1 MYDRLDLATLKGLLA
16 DAPAVCVSLF
26 MPMHRTEENAQ
37 NISHIKNLTRE
48 AQRQLTAQGMSST
61 EAQAFLEPVHRL
73 VEETDLWRH
82 PGDGLAIFCSS
93 EGCQRFRVP
102 LPLEEKA
109 IVAPRYHVLPLL
121 PLMQGDGRFYLL
133 ALSQNAV
140 RLWRGD
146 REGLTELPLGED
158 VPRSLADALRFD
170 EADELYFDRNNAY
183 GAGMP
188 FHGHSEFKD
197 SHKEKLGRFFNLV
210 DKGVCRVIGN
220 DRAPLVLAGVDYLLP
235 IYRSNAEYAPILRES
250 VIGNPEA
257 LRPQELHARAWP
269 LVAPVFEMGLQQDI
283 ARFREAAG
291 TTRRTCTDTANVV
304 RAAAFG
310 QVETL
315 FVAARAQQPGVFD
328 PETHTVHLHDTWTPG
343 DEDLLNAAAVF
354 TLQQGGTAYLLP
366 SAAMPVEGPLAA
378 LLRYDMAGSRIPT
391 ESR

>member
-1 MYDRLDLATLKGLLA
+1 MYDRWDLATLKGLLA
-16 DAPAVCVSLF
+16 DAPSVCVSLF
-26 MPMHRTEENAQ
+26 MPMHRAEENAQ

-48 AQRQLTAQGMSST
+48 AQRQLTAQGIPGT
-61 EAQAFLEPVHRL
+61 EAQALLDPVHRL
-73 VEETDLWRH
+73 VEETELWRH

-93 EGCQRFRVP
+93 RGCWRFRVP
-102 LPLEEKA
+102 LNLEEKA
-109 IVAPRYHVLPLL
+109 VVAPRYHVLPLL
-121 PLMQGDGRFYLL
+121 PLMQGNGRFYLL

-140 RLWRGD
+140 RLWYGD
-146 REGLTELPLGED
+146 RDGLTEISLGED

-210 DKGVCRVIGN
+210 DKGVCRAIGN

-235 IYRSNAEYAPILRES
+235 IYRGNAEYAPILKEG
-250 VIGNPEA
+250 VTGNPEA

-269 LVAPVFEMGLQQDI
+269 LVAPVFEASLQQDI

-291 TTRRTCTDTANVV
+291 TTRRTCIDVAEVV

-315 FVAARAQQPGVFD
+315 FVAEHMPQPGVFD
-328 PETHTVHLHDTWTPG
+328 PETHAVHLHNTWVPG
-343 DEDLLNAAAVF
+343 DEDLRNAAAVL

-366 SAAMPVEGPLAA
+366 RETMPAEGPLAA
-378 LLRYDMAGSRIPT
+378 LLRYDRNGSPT
-391 ESR
+391 PVESR